1 MRRVTTSLMGHSGI
15 ISKEPYWIIAVALQ
29 NPLRQQMHSFAAES
43 AMTAQCP
50 CSGSEDEACARVGPQ
65 ELVRDLGLG
74 HLVERF
80 TSAVQWNN
88 VVDVDTL

>member
-15 ISKEPYWIIAVALQ
+15 ISKEPYRIIAVALQ
-29 NPLRQQMHSFAAES
+29 NPLRPANAPVS
-43 AMTAQCP
+43 AMTAQSP
-50 CSGSEDEACARVGPQ
+50 SGSEDEACARVGPQ
-65 ELVRDLGLG
+65 EPVRDLGLG

-80 TSAVQWNN
+80 TSAVQWYN

>member
-15 ISKEPYWIIAVALQ
+15 ISKEPYRIIAVALQ
-29 NPLRQQMHSFAAES
+29 NPLQMHSPAAVS
-43 AMTAQCP
+43 AMTAQSP

>member
-15 ISKEPYWIIAVALQ
+15 ISKEPYRIIAVALQ
-29 NPLRQQMHSFAAES
+29 NPLRPANAPVS
-43 AMTAQCP
+43 AMTAQSP